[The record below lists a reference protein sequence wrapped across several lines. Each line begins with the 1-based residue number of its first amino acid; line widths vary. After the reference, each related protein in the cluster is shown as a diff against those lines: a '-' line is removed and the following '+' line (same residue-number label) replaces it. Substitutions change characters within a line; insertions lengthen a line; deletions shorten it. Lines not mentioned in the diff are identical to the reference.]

1 MESVLPVLLALLFL
15 LIIVMACVNLCYRIC
30 FKNKLE
36 SLKPEEIDI
45 ELEKKF
51 AEEFYKAG
59 KEPSI
64 KFSGICNKG
73 SNVCPEGYI
82 H

>member
-1 MESVLPVLLALLFL
+1 MVSTLSVLLALLFL
-15 LIIVMACVNLCYRIC
+15 LIIVTACVNLCYRIC

-45 ELEKKF
+45 ELERQF

-73 SNVCPEGYI
+73 TNECPEGYI
-82 H
+82 N

>member
-1 MESVLPVLLALLFL
+1 MGSVLSVLLVLLFL
-15 LIIVMACVNLCYRIC
+15 LIIVMTCLNLCYRIC

-45 ELEKKF
+45 ELEKQF
-51 AEEFYKAG
+51 AHEFYKAG

-73 SNVCPEGYI
+73 INGCPEGYI